1 MSDQQ
6 DSSQERHLPPTPKRL
21 ADARKKGQIA
31 RSKELS
37 TLLITLGGG
46 VVIWLF
52 GASTIDQIK
61 HYSANLFVWAS
72 GSALN
77 QSLISGPAQF
87 TEAMSTAANAA
98 LTAVLP
104 ILAGLVLLA
113 IAGPL
118 MTGGII
124 FRLAGAAP
132 KISNINPAKGLKR
145 MVSVRALVELGK
157 AVLKFILVGT
167 VGIVAFRAMAPDLMM
182 LGRQDIHAAL
192 DTTGGMLLTFFLLV
206 CTSLL
211 VIAAIDV
218 PFQLFQHFKKLRMSH
233 QEMRDEFKDTEGK
246 PEVKQK
252 IRSLQMQA
260 ASRRLEL
267 SLAEATVV
275 VTNPTHYAV
284 ALKYDSSLPA
294 PLVLAR
300 GAGVIAEQMR
310 NIAREKKLPLVSA
323 PPLARALFFSV
334 KEGDM
339 VPAELF
345 KVVAKVVIYV
355 MQLANTPGLRPPK
368 IVDKDIPEK
377 LRRDAQ

>member
-46 VVIWLF
+46 IAIWLF
-52 GASTIDQIK
+52 GASTINQIA
-61 HYSANLFVWAS
+61 HFSSRLFVWAS
-72 GSALN
+72 GSAVT

-87 TEAMSTAANAA
+87 TEAMTAAASA
-98 LTAVLP
+98 GVMAILP
-104 ILAGLVLLA
+104 ILTGLVLLA

-132 KISNINPAKGLKR
+132 KFSNINPAKGLKR
-145 MVSVRALVELGK
+145 MVSVRAFVELGK
-157 AVLKFILVGT
+157 AVLKFILVGA
-167 VGIVAFRAMAPDLMM
+167 VGIAAFRAMAPDLMM
-182 LGRQDIHAAL
+182 LGRQDIVSAL
-192 DTTGGMLLTFFLLV
+192 DTTGGMMLAFFLLV

-233 QEMRDEFKDTEGK
+233 QEMRDEHKDTEGK
-246 PEVKQK
+246 PEIKQK

-267 SLAEATVV
+267 ALEDATVV
-275 VTNPTHYAV
+275 VTNPTHFAV
-284 ALKYDSSLPA
+284 ALKYDDSLPA
-294 PLVLAR
+294 PIVVAR
-300 GAGVIAEQMR
+300 GAGVIAEQLR
-310 NIAREKKLPLVSA
+310 NLARDKKLPIVSA

-334 KEGDM
+334 KEGQV

-368 IVDKDIPEK
+368 IADKEIPEN
-377 LRRDAQ
+377 LRRAAQ